1 MTIVAGF
8 LSGTLMALVFVA
20 HLSLMFVYNP
30 PNFIKTADPEDNH
43 LARSILMMHG
53 VALVIWPIIG
63 IVTAVAYSAVRGEV
77 SDWVF
82 VAGVLVIELLMA
94 PVLFILAK
102 GRRLHLLAEFAAFFV
117 IFGVVVPILVSKA

>member
-1 MTIVAGF
+1 
-8 LSGTLMALVFVA
+8 MALVFVA
-20 HLSLMFVYNP
+20 HMSLMFVYNP
-30 PNFIKTADPEDNH
+30 PNFIQTADPEDNH
-43 LARSILMMHG
+43 LARSVFMMHG

-82 VAGVLVIELLMA
+82 VAGLLVIELLMA

-102 GRRLHLLAEFAAFFV
+102 GRRLHLLAEFAAFFI